1 MMARMLAF
9 LLAVTW
15 AGAAQASC
23 STGGACMCSVSLTS
37 IAFGSYNPYS
47 PSPADTVGTISVSCS
62 SPDPANSTMSI
73 ALGPGGSGNINAR
86 MMQSGVHPLYYNLY
100 SNAARTVIWGDD
112 SGGGNSVAAN
122 FPTVSRGSVKLSI
135 YGRIPAQ
142 QNAWVGVYHDT
153 VTVTVSY

>member
-1 MMARMLAF
+1 MTAR
-9 LLAVTW
+9 LLALIAALMWSGAAWANCST
-15 AGAAQASC
+15 AGAC
-23 STGGACMCSVSLTS
+23 SCSVSLTS

-47 PSPADTVGTISVSCS
+47 VSPTDTVGTVSISCS

-73 ALGPGGSGNINAR
+73 ALGPGRSGNVNAR
-86 MMQSGVHPLYYNLY
+86 MMQSGGHPLYYNLY

-112 SGGGNSVAAN
+112 SGGGESVAAN
-122 FPTVSRGSVKLSI
+122 FPAASRGSVRLSI

-142 QNAWVGVYHDT
+142 QNAWVGVYQDT

>member
-1 MMARMLAF
+1 MIVR
-9 LLAVTW
+9 LLVLIAVLTW

-23 STGGACMCSVSLTS
+23 SSSGACLCSVSLTS
-37 IAFGSYNPYS
+37 IAFGSYNPQS
-47 PSPADTVGTISVSCS
+47 PSPTDTVGTLSVSCS

-73 ALGPGGSGNINAR
+73 ALSPGASGNSNTR

-100 SNAARTVIWGDD
+100 TNAARTTVWGDG
-112 SGGGNSVAAN
+112 SGGGETVAAS
-122 FPTVSRGSVKLSI
+122 FPTSSRASVKISI

-142 QNAWVGVYHDT
+142 QNGWVGVYHDS

>member
-1 MMARMLAF
+1 MIVRF
-9 LLAVTW
+9 LVLIAALTW
-15 AGAAQASC
+15 ASAAQANC
-23 STGGACMCSVSLTS
+23 SSAGACMCSVSLTS

-47 PSPADTVGTISVSCS
+47 PSPTDTVGTMSISCS

-100 SNAARTVIWGDD
+100 SNVARTVVWGDD
-112 SGGGNSVAAN
+112 SGGGSSVAAN
-122 FPTVSRGSVKLSI
+122 FPATSRGSIKLSI
-135 YGRIPAQ
+135 YGRIPAE